1 MNKLIKIHM
10 YILKNLLI
18 YSGLKALVKRYLKK
32 FKDYFMM
39 LTKINIGV
47 HNWSEWDNVN
57 GITLYFLQNIKIEFY
72 MKLSRNEKE
81 FLNKVTA
88 YIKWGG
94 VVTFLE
100 MNIYWQG

>member
-10 YILKNLLI
+10 YILKNLRI

-47 HNWSEWDNVN
+47 HNWSE
-57 GITLYFLQNIKIEFY
+57 
-72 MKLSRNEKE
+72 
-81 FLNKVTA
+81 
-88 YIKWGG
+88 
-94 VVTFLE
+94 
-100 MNIYWQG
+100 

>member
-1 MNKLIKIHM
+1 SVLSLMFPSLYSGNTKWS

-47 HNWSEWDNVN
+47 HNWSE
-57 GITLYFLQNIKIEFY
+57 
-72 MKLSRNEKE
+72 
-81 FLNKVTA
+81 
-88 YIKWGG
+88 
-94 VVTFLE
+94 
-100 MNIYWQG
+100 